1 VDDVPK
7 AVLDDFD
14 YQARAAGLDL
24 LELTANRLYPGASR
38 FVETVQHDFRIA
50 SHNFQ
55 VVVVPRHP
63 SCGIAPLPAQ
73 SAATEFQD
81 VPSGRIPHPLLPYQN
96 HRSLTGSAQ
105 LGHSHARLFQ
115 NTGSV

>member
-14 YQARAAGLDL
+14 YQARTAGLDL

-55 VVVVPRHP
+55 VVVVLVILLAGSLLFRLNLRLLSFEMFLQVAFLTP
-63 SCGIAPLPAQ
+63 CLPIK
-73 SAATEFQD
+73 TIG
-81 VPSGRIPHPLLPYQN
+81 V
-96 HRSLTGSAQ
+96 
-105 LGHSHARLFQ
+105 
-115 NTGSV
+115 